1 MSNQVLYSLKD
12 REIERDLLPYCQE
25 QGITIIAY
33 TPLADGSL
41 AGKSRF
47 PVRQS
52 RGINA
57 LEAVAV
63 ETSKT
68 MAQVALN
75 WCTSRPNVI
84 AIPKSNSLARTQE
97 NCGASG
103 WRLPPA
109 QVNTLDDAFGR

>member
-1 MSNQVLYSLKD
+1 
-12 REIERDLLPYCQE
+12 
-25 QGITIIAY
+25 
-33 TPLADGSL
+33 
-41 AGKSRF
+41 
-47 PVRQS
+47 
-52 RGINA
+52 
-57 LEAVAV
+57 
-63 ETSKT
+63 

-103 WRLPPA
+103 WRLPPT